1 MSNRSLA
8 GVKVIELAT
17 FVAAP
22 CTARFLAD
30 QGADVIK
37 IETLGGD
44 AIRYAT
50 LAEGRPVA
58 LNENL
63 TFDIENGNKRGVALN
78 LKNPKCFEVLMKML
92 ETADVFITN
101 WRPKALEKMG
111 LDYDSLKGKFPKVV
125 YASVTGYGDKGPDKD
140 LPGYDF
146 TAFFTRSGILGSL
159 YDLGGMPNN
168 LIPSMGDRQAGMFL
182 AAGVCAAL
190 YRVAKTGKGEKVSCS
205 LLGTA
210 IFTQGTMVQTAQYDM
225 LTYPLHKKDVPNPLT
240 TCYKTKDGRWLQI
253 SVPVFDMFPKLAEA
267 LDVPELAADAKFASQ
282 SAIIDGK
289 HGPELYDAL
298 VERIGG
304 LTVAEVSEKL
314 TKADLPFALAKNWK
328 EVLEDE
334 QAWADD
340 VFTKVKYPSGERIA
354 IRNPVHFE
362 EAGLPEYVLA
372 PHVGQHTAE
381 VMKEYGYSD
390 SDIQALL
397 DSKDIRITTE
407 SYRT

>member
-1 MSNRSLA
+1 MSNKPLE

-58 LNENL
+58 KNENL
-63 TFDIENGNKRGVALN
+63 TFDIENGNKRGVAMN

-111 LDYDSLKGKFPKVV
+111 IDYDSLKSRFPKLV

-146 TAFFTRSGILGSL
+146 TAFWTRSGMLGSL
-159 YDLGGMPNN
+159 YEKSGLPAN

-190 YRVAKTGKGEKVSCS
+190 YRAAKTGKGEKVSCS

-210 IFTQGTMVQTAQYDM
+210 IFTQGTMVQTAQYEM
-225 LTYPLHKKDVPNPLT
+225 IEFPMYKKDSPNPLT
-240 TCYKTKDGRWLQI
+240 SCFKTKDGRWIQV
-253 SVPVFDMFPKLAEA
+253 SVPVFDMFPKFAAAMDME
-267 LDVPELAADAKFASQ
+267 ELITDPRFATQAAIIAGHYAPDLYAIIQAKF
-282 SAIIDGK
+282 DT
-289 HGPELYDAL
+289 
-298 VERIGG
+298 
-304 LTVAEVSEKL
+304 LTVADVTDKL
-314 TKADLPFALAKNWK
+314 TQADLPFALAQNWR
-328 EVLEDE
+328 EVLKDE

-340 VFTKVKYPSGERIA
+340 VFTKLTYPSGERIA

-362 EAGLPEYVLA
+362 EAGLPDYKLA

-390 SDIQALL
+390 ADIQALL
-397 DSKDIRITTE
+397 DSRDIRITTE
-407 SYRT
+407 SYVS